1 MHRITGS
8 DTLAPIVFLHEGL
21 GSVSMWTHCGS
32 DWPLKVCRAVG
43 RGGVVYSRSGYGQSV
58 PTPSRRGTSTPGRN
72 VLTPSY
78 LHFEAFDVLPAL
90 LSRMQIKCPVLLGH
104 SDGATI
110 ALLYASQFPVTMCIA
125 MAPHV
130 IVENIAVNAIDQ
142 ARQGFE
148 AGDLRKRLAK
158 HHAHVDGA
166 FWRWS
171 DV

>member
-1 MHRITGS
+1 
-8 DTLAPIVFLHEGL
+8 
-21 GSVSMWTHCGS
+21 
-32 DWPLKVCRAVG
+32 
-43 RGGVVYSRSGYGQSV
+43 
-58 PTPSRRGTSTPGRN
+58 
-72 VLTPSY
+72 
-78 LHFEAFDVLPAL
+78 
-90 LSRMQIKCPVLLGH
+90 MQIKCPVLLGH

-110 ALLYASQFPVTMCIA
+110 ALLYASQFPVTACIA
-125 MAPHV
+125 MAPHM